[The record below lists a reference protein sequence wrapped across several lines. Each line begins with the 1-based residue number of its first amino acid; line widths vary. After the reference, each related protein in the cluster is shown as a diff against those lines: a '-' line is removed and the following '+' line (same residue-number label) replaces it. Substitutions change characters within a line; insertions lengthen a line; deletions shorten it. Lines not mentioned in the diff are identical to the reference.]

1 MAVKAAAMLYRVKV
15 NENLPTRSIA
25 DQNRLN
31 RSDLELMAVKA
42 EDVEAE
48 AVGAA
53 GLVAVTATM
62 ASSAGHYPDD
72 AYDNR

>member
-31 RSDLELMAVKA
+31 RSDLELMAVQA
-42 EDVEAE
+42 EDVEA
-48 AVGAA
+48 AVGA
-53 GLVAVTATM
+53 GLAVTATM

>member
-1 MAVKAAAMLYRVKV
+1 
-15 NENLPTRSIA
+15 
-25 DQNRLN
+25 
-31 RSDLELMAVKA
+31 MAVKA

-53 GLVAVTATM
+53 GLAAVTATM

>member
-31 RSDLELMAVKA
+31 RSDLELMAVQA
-42 EDVEAE
+42 EDVEA
-48 AVGAA
+48 AVGA
-53 GLVAVTATM
+53 GLAATATM

>member
-1 MAVKAAAMLYRVKV
+1 MAVY
-15 NENLPTRSIA
+15 
-25 DQNRLN
+25 
-31 RSDLELMAVKA
+31 A
-42 EDVEAE
+42 EDVEA

-53 GLVAVTATM
+53 GLAVTATM

>member
-31 RSDLELMAVKA
+31 RSDLELMVVQA
-42 EDVEAE
+42 EDESVEA
-48 AVGAA
+48 AVGA
-53 GLVAVTATM
+53 GLAVTATM

>member
-1 MAVKAAAMLYRVKV
+1 M
-15 NENLPTRSIA
+15 E
-25 DQNRLN
+25 
-31 RSDLELMAVKA
+31 AVKA
-42 EDVEAE
+42 EDVEA

-53 GLVAVTATM
+53 GLAAVTATM

>member
-1 MAVKAAAMLYRVKV
+1 M
-15 NENLPTRSIA
+15 E
-25 DQNRLN
+25 
-31 RSDLELMAVKA
+31 AVKA

-53 GLVAVTATM
+53 GLAATATM

>member
-15 NENLPTRSIA
+15 NKNLPTRSIA

-31 RSDLELMAVKA
+31 RSDLELMVVQA
-42 EDVEAE
+42 EDESVEA
-48 AVGAA
+48 AVGA
-53 GLVAVTATM
+53 GLAVTATM